1 VSYRGDRSGF
11 LAGRYTR
18 ANMPADGRVPLA
30 GEDLEESAARRA
42 VERNFRVVDAA
53 TVVAARRGR
62 PIPQVALA
70 WLLAVPGSPRRSFG
84 RALSIS
90 LRSCSTQP
98 TWSSAKRIDG
108 CWRRP
113 RRLPRSLLTACCVG
127 KSASQMCLRF
137 AAPGESNGAPQ
148 LCSGAQCNSAHT
160 DSGKSLTA
168 FIRSRDR
175 RWFDSLRRSGIRW
188 HGAEKRPLRRQP
200 EDHNFGSLIMLA
212 VTPAPS
218 CWSHG

>member
-1 VSYRGDRSGF
+1 MNALRSWSCCRFAERLASVSYRGDRSGF
-11 LAGRYTR
+11 LTGRYTR

-30 GEDLEESAARRA
+30 GEDLEESTARRA

-70 WLLAVPGSPRRSFG
+70 WLLAAPGSPRRPFG

-98 TWSSAKRIDG
+98 TWSSAKKIDG
-108 CWRRP
+108 CWRTP
-113 RRLPRSLLTACCVG
+113 RRLPRPLLTACCVG

-137 AAPGESNGAPQ
+137 AAPGESNGAHSFA
-148 LCSGAQCNSAHT
+148 LERSV
-160 DSGKSLTA
+160 SL
-168 FIRSRDR
+168 FQSLDR
-175 RWFDSLRRSGIRW
+175 VGF
-188 HGAEKRPLRRQP
+188 
-200 EDHNFGSLIMLA
+200 
-212 VTPAPS
+212 
-218 CWSHG
+218 